1 MLTVFLSLT
10 PEPALRGDSTFRVV
24 GNAAAAQHGWSLS
37 DRREQSFPAPP
48 ITSGATGAAGMPD
61 AAG

>member
-1 MLTVFLSLT
+1 MPLQHNM
-10 PEPALRGDSTFRVV
+10 V
-24 GNAAAAQHGWSLS
+24 GRCQTEGNKA
-37 DRREQSFPAPP
+37 FPAPP